1 MKQLAGEIVIAALSR
16 DPTKRIHFLF
26 VYTCLMVPTELT
38 FELGP
43 EPELGRGSSG
53 MDWEDESAA
62 SEGWSLS
69 DREELEVDV

>member
-1 MKQLAGEIVIAALSR
+1 
-16 DPTKRIHFLF
+16 
-26 VYTCLMVPTELT
+26 MVPTELT

-53 MDWEDESAA
+53 IDWEDESAA